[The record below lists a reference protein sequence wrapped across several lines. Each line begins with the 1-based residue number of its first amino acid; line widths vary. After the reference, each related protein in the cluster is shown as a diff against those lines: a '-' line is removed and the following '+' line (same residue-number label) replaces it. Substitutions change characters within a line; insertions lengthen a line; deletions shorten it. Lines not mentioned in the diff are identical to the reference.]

1 MERKAM
7 RRPMGV
13 VDGFLAFVAHASA
26 AKSWTCLTPKRCDIE
41 VGGAR
46 TACDP
51 TPNDAGGKEGQ

>member
-1 MERKAM
+1 MERKAV
-7 RRPMGV
+7 RRPMGM

-26 AKSWTCLTPKRCDIE
+26 AKSWTRLTPKRCVIE

-51 TPNDAGGKEGQ
+51 TPDTR

>member
-1 MERKAM
+1 MERKAV
-7 RRPMGV
+7 RRPLGV

-26 AKSWTCLTPKRCDIE
+26 AKSWICLTPKRCDIE

-51 TPNDAGGKEGQ
+51 TPDTG